1 MIFRSMKTAVILFS
15 GMMMI
20 VTKPFDLSVRLILR
34 NITSQLINGSQL
46 DNQLRQDARMVG
58 PSMLVAVTGR
68 VRKKHTIVAYLKNHF
83 KHPFKLNKR
92 YFGDNHE
99 GNTDGTI
106 VRKPF
111 HEANAHFQQTWS
123 GATLAIMPN
132 IHYQW
137 FVTSMMASVVETP
150 WIGVISEAQDRKA
163 SLKILKF

>member
-1 MIFRSMKTAVILFS
+1 MKTVVILFS

-34 NITSQLINGSQL
+34 NITSQWINGSHL
-46 DNQLRQDARMVG
+46 DNQPQQDAKMVG
-58 PSMLVAVTGR
+58 PNMLVAVTGR
-68 VRKKHTIVAYLKNHF
+68 VRRSSSLKNHF
-83 KHPFKLNKR
+83 KNPFKLNKR

-111 HEANAHFQQTWS
+111 HEANAHCQQTWS

-150 WIGVISEAQDRKA
+150 WIGVISEAQDRKVF
-163 SLKILKF
+163 LKILKFHVNSEVFKL

>member
-1 MIFRSMKTAVILFS
+1 
-15 GMMMI
+15 
-20 VTKPFDLSVRLILR
+20 
-34 NITSQLINGSQL
+34 
-46 DNQLRQDARMVG
+46 MVG
-58 PSMLVAVTGR
+58 PNMLVVVTGR
-68 VRKKHTIVAYLKNHF
+68 VRKKTLHNRLCLKYLF
-83 KHPFKLNKR
+83 ETRKR
-92 YFGDNHE
+92 YFGDNHQ

-111 HEANAHFQQTWS
+111 HEANAHCQQTWS

-163 SLKILKF
+163 SLKSRNKGK

>member
-1 MIFRSMKTAVILFS
+1 
-15 GMMMI
+15 
-20 VTKPFDLSVRLILR
+20 
-34 NITSQLINGSQL
+34 
-46 DNQLRQDARMVG
+46 MVG
-58 PSMLVAVTGR
+58 PNMLVAVTGR
-68 VRKKHTIVAYLKNHF
+68 VQKNTLWSRILKIIM
-83 KHPFKLNKR
+83 KLIKR

-111 HEANAHFQQTWS
+111 HEANAHCQQIWS

-150 WIGVISEAQDRKA
+150 WIGVISEAQDRKT